1 VRNGRRCRGAN
12 PGLKMYDLELLSV
25 RSEAMKGNRRKASL
39 KPDRS
44 HSCSQAMEMAALLY
58 LQFTQSF

>member
-1 VRNGRRCRGAN
+1 
-12 PGLKMYDLELLSV
+12 MYDLELLSV